1 MSTRRQRIN
10 PMVAGIIAGVV
21 IAIVVGVMAKIN
33 IDFAAPWARTHTMT
47 AQVTD
52 ADGIGVS
59 SDVRIAGR
67 LVGQVTAV
75 RSRGSY
81 SDVTFHIDDSEWPV
95 PQDSTASIRLATLLG
110 QKYVEIQPGTD
121 TAHPYADNAVIPQ
134 TKTKDVVDF
143 DQILKGFDQTTR
155 DHLTNLIKTLGPAFQ
170 GQEGTLQQLLPDLRA
185 LSVHSTTGT
194 AELVTRDPELNS
206 ILINLGTT
214 ADQLN
219 KSRDDFAGV
228 IDNLNSINAA
238 LANNQGA
245 LRGQIRNVDNLNQ
258 TTDAVLGNGGA
269 AEFNAGLV
277 RLNGVA
283 RQLDDLVT
291 QLVPKSINFQQNALQ
306 SAISLI
312 YRIGDATSQSNGDGY
327 FLRQNLQSVDCTG
340 LLPTLCTAIFGSKT
354 GPSAA
359 PGLPTLPLLGLPQLK
374 GIPPLPVP
382 LPPLPVPAPS
392 LGPLPTLPPLPGLPT
407 PPPVGGGTG
416 SNGTPS
422 PTPCLLGLICP
433 PVPHSATTAVY
444 STDAQISLMWF
455 LFGMGA

>member
-81 SDVTFHIDDSEWPV
+81 SDVTFHIDNSEWPV

-121 TAHPYADNAVIPQ
+121 TAHPYADDAVIPQ
-134 TKTKDVVDF
+134 SKTKAVVDF

-155 DHLTNLIKTLGPAFQ
+155 DHLTSLIKTLGPSFQ
-170 GQEGTLQQLLPDLRA
+170 GQEGTIQQLLPDLRA

-194 AELVTRDPELNS
+194 AELVTRDAQLNS

-228 IDNLNSINAA
+228 VDNLNSINAA
-238 LANNQGA
+238 LANNQDA
-245 LRGQIRNVDNLNQ
+245 LRGQIRNVDALNQ

-269 AEFNAGLV
+269 AELNAGLV

-283 RQLDDLVT
+283 RQLDGLVT
-291 QLVPKSINFQQNALQ
+291 QLVPKSINFRDNALK
-306 SAISLI
+306 SAIQLI
-312 YRIGDATSQSNGDGY
+312 FRIGDATSQSNGDGY

-340 LLPTLCTAIFGSKT
+340 LLPSICTAVFGSKPPNPAL
-354 GPSAA
+354 GPLAA
-359 PGLPTLPLLGLPQLK
+359 PPLT
-374 GIPPLPVP
+374 IPPLNLNG
-382 LPPLPVPAPS
+382 LPPLPVPVPVPVPVPAPS
-392 LGPLPTLPPLPGLPT
+392 LPPLPTLPPLPGLPT
-407 PPPVGGGTG
+407 PAPSGAGAP
-416 SNGTPS
+416 PS

-433 PVPHSATTAVY
+433 PVPHSATTAAY
-444 STDAQISLMWF
+444 ATDPQISLMWY